1 MAMGEFNKKVA
12 LITGAGKRSGIGFA
26 IARAFSGEGAHIV
39 LADLCQDLEGF
50 DQYYRLSRWEE
61 LQQLTH
67 EISEAGVQSL
77 PIKVDVTDEIS
88 VKTMVKSVEEAF
100 GRLDILVNNA
110 GVAPSPNLIQAMA
123 PFAWKKT
130 FEVNV
135 HGTFLV
141 SQAAI
146 PLLVRS
152 GPGGAILNM
161 ASKAGKVPRPFVG
174 AYCSAK
180 AAVIMMSRVMALELA
195 SQGIRVNALCPGQIE
210 TDMERWGWE
219 YEAKALGKK
228 VEQVKAEKINA
239 IPLGRVGRPEDVA
252 EAALFLAS
260 SRSSFMTGQAIN
272 VTGGQAIQI

>member
-1 MAMGEFNKKVA
+1 MGELDNRVA
-12 LITGAGKRSGIGFA
+12 LITGAGKKSGIGFA
-26 IARAFSGEGAHIV
+26 IARAFAGEGAHII

-50 DQYYRLSRWEE
+50 DPYYRLSRWEE
-61 LQQLTH
+61 LQQLAH
-67 EISEAGVQSL
+67 EISTAGVQSL
-77 PIKVDVTDEIS
+77 AIKVDVTDETS
-88 VKTMVKSVEEAF
+88 VKAMGQSVEEGF

-123 PFAWKKT
+123 PLAWKKT

-141 SQAAI
+141 SQAVI
-146 PLLVRS
+146 PLMVRS

-161 ASKAGKVPRPFVG
+161 ASKAGKIPRAFVG

-195 SQGIRVNALCPGQIE
+195 PQGIRVNALCPGQIE
-210 TDMERWGWE
+210 TDMERWSWE
-219 YEAKALGKK
+219 YEAKALGKAL
-228 VEQVKAEKINA
+228 EQVKAEKIKT

-252 EAALFLAS
+252 EVALFLAS
-260 SRSSFMTGQAIN
+260 SRSAFMTGQAIN
-272 VTGGQAIQI
+272 VTGGQAVQI

>member
-1 MAMGEFNKKVA
+1 MGELDNRVA
-12 LITGAGKRSGIGFA
+12 LITGAGKKSGIGFA
-26 IARAFSGEGAHIV
+26 IARALAKEGAHII

-61 LQQLTH
+61 LQELAH
-67 EISEAGVQSL
+67 GISSAGVQSL
-77 PIKVDVTDEIS
+77 AIKVDVTDETS
-88 VKTMVKSVEEAF
+88 VKAMGKSVEEAF

-123 PFAWKKT
+123 PLAWKKT

-146 PLLVRS
+146 PLMVRS

-161 ASKAGKVPRPFVG
+161 ASKAGKIPRAFVG

-195 SQGIRVNALCPGQIE
+195 PQGIRVNALCPGQIE
-210 TDMERWGWE
+210 TDMERWSWE
-219 YEAKALGKK
+219 FEAKALGKE
-228 VEQVKAEKINA
+228 VEQVKAEKVKA

-252 EAALFLAS
+252 EVVLFLAS
-260 SRSSFMTGQAIN
+260 SRSAFMTGQAIN
-272 VTGGQAIQI
+272 VTGGQAVQI

>member
-1 MAMGEFNKKVA
+1 MGELDNRVT
-12 LITGAGKRSGIGFA
+12 LITGAGKKSGIGFA
-26 IARAFSGEGAHIV
+26 IARAFAGEGAHII

-50 DQYYRLSRWEE
+50 DPYYRLSRWEE
-61 LQQLTH
+61 LQQLAH
-67 EISEAGVQSL
+67 EISTAGVQSL
-77 PIKVDVTDEIS
+77 AIKVDVTDETS
-88 VKTMVKSVEEAF
+88 VKAMGQSVEEGF

-123 PFAWKKT
+123 PLAWKKT

-141 SQAAI
+141 SQALI
-146 PLLVRS
+146 PLMVRS

-161 ASKAGKVPRPFVG
+161 ASKAGKIPRAFVG

-195 SQGIRVNALCPGQIE
+195 PQGIRVNALCPGQIE
-210 TDMERWGWE
+210 TDMERWSWE
-219 YEAKALGKK
+219 FEAKALGKE
-228 VEQVKAEKINA
+228 VEQVKAEKIKT

-252 EAALFLAS
+252 EVALFLAS
-260 SRSSFMTGQAIN
+260 SRSAFMTGQAIN
-272 VTGGQAIQI
+272 VTGGQAVQI

>member
-1 MAMGEFNKKVA
+1 MGELNNRVA
-12 LITGAGKRSGIGFA
+12 LITGAGKKTGIGFA
-26 IARAFSGEGAHIV
+26 IARAFAGEGAHII

-61 LQQLTH
+61 LQQLAH
-67 EISEAGVQSL
+67 EISTVGVRSL
-77 PIKVDVTDEIS
+77 AIQVDVTDETS
-88 VKTMVKSVEEAF
+88 VKAMGKSVEEAF

-110 GVAPSPNLIQAMA
+110 GIAPSPNLVQAMA
-123 PFAWKKT
+123 PLAWKKT

-141 SQAAI
+141 SQAVI
-146 PLLVRS
+146 PLMVRS

-161 ASKAGKVPRPFVG
+161 ASKAGKIPRAFVG

-195 SQGIRVNALCPGQIE
+195 PQGIRVNALCPGQIE
-210 TDMERWGWE
+210 TDMERWSWE
-219 YEAKALGKK
+219 FEAKALGKN
-228 VEQVKAEKINA
+228 VEQVKAEKIKT

-252 EAALFLAS
+252 QVALFLAS
-260 SRSSFMTGQAIN
+260 SRSAFMTGQAIN
-272 VTGGQAIQI
+272 VTGGQAVQT

>member
-1 MAMGEFNKKVA
+1 MGELDNRVT
-12 LITGAGKRSGIGFA
+12 LITGAGKKSGIGFA
-26 IARAFSGEGAHIV
+26 IARAFAGEGAHII

-50 DQYYRLSRWEE
+50 DPYYRLSRWEE
-61 LQQLTH
+61 LQQLAH
-67 EISEAGVQSL
+67 EISTAGVRSL
-77 PIKVDVTDEIS
+77 AIKVDVTDETS
-88 VKTMVKSVEEAF
+88 VKAMGQSVEEGF

-123 PFAWKKT
+123 PLAWKKT

-141 SQAAI
+141 SQAVI
-146 PLLVRS
+146 PLMVRS

-161 ASKAGKVPRPFVG
+161 ASKAGKIPRAFVG

-195 SQGIRVNALCPGQIE
+195 PQGIRVNALCPGQIE
-210 TDMERWGWE
+210 TDMERWSWE
-219 YEAKALGKK
+219 YEAKALGKAL
-228 VEQVKAEKINA
+228 EQVKAEKIKT

-252 EAALFLAS
+252 EVALFLAS
-260 SRSSFMTGQAIN
+260 SRSAFMTGQAIN
-272 VTGGQAIQI
+272 VTGGQAVQI

>member
-1 MAMGEFNKKVA
+1 MGELNNRVT
-12 LITGAGKRSGIGFA
+12 LITGAGKKTGIGFA
-26 IARAFSGEGAHIV
+26 IARAFAGEGAHII

-61 LQQLTH
+61 LQQLAH
-67 EISEAGVQSL
+67 EISTVGVRSL
-77 PIKVDVTDEIS
+77 AIQVDVTDETS
-88 VKTMVKSVEEAF
+88 VKAMGKSVEEAF

-110 GVAPSPNLIQAMA
+110 GIAPSPNLVQAMA
-123 PFAWKKT
+123 PLAWKKT

-141 SQAAI
+141 SQAII
-146 PLLVRS
+146 PLMVRS

-161 ASKAGKVPRPFVG
+161 ASKAGKIPRAFVG

-195 SQGIRVNALCPGQIE
+195 PQGIRVNALCPGQIE
-210 TDMERWGWE
+210 TDMERWSWE
-219 YEAKALGKK
+219 FEAKALGKN
-228 VEQVKAEKINA
+228 VEQVKAEKIKT

-252 EAALFLAS
+252 QVALFLAS
-260 SRSSFMTGQAIN
+260 SRSAFMTGQAIN
-272 VTGGQAIQI
+272 VTGGQAVQT

>member
-1 MAMGEFNKKVA
+1 MGELDKRVA
-12 LITGAGKRSGIGFA
+12 LITGAGKRTGIGFA
-26 IARAFSGEGAHIV
+26 IARAFAGEGAHII

-61 LQQLTH
+61 LQELAR
-67 EISEAGVQSL
+67 EISGAGVQSL
-77 PIKVDVTDEIS
+77 AIKVDVTDETS
-88 VKTMVKSVEEAF
+88 VKAMGKSVEEAF
-100 GRLDILVNNA
+100 GRLDFLVNNA

-123 PFAWKKT
+123 PLAWKKT

-141 SQAAI
+141 SQAVI
-146 PLLVRS
+146 PLMVRS

-161 ASKAGKVPRPFVG
+161 ASKAGKIPRAFVG

-195 SQGIRVNALCPGQIE
+195 PQGIRVNALCPGQIE
-210 TDMERWGWE
+210 TDMERWSWE
-219 YEAKALGKK
+219 FEAKALGKE
-228 VEQVKAEKINA
+228 VEQVKAEKIKT

-252 EAALFLAS
+252 QVALFLAS
-260 SRSSFMTGQAIN
+260 SRSAFMTGQAIN
-272 VTGGQAIQI
+272 VTGGQAVQI

>member
-1 MAMGEFNKKVA
+1 MGELNNRVA
-12 LITGAGKRSGIGFA
+12 LITGAGKKTGIGFA
-26 IARAFSGEGAHIV
+26 IARAFAGEGAHII

-61 LQQLTH
+61 LRELAH
-67 EISEAGVQSL
+67 EISAAGVRSL
-77 PIKVDVTDEIS
+77 AIQVDVTDETS
-88 VKTMVKSVEEAF
+88 VKAMGKSVEEAF

-123 PFAWKKT
+123 PLAWKKT

-141 SQAAI
+141 SQAVI
-146 PLLVRS
+146 PLMVRS

-161 ASKAGKVPRPFVG
+161 ASKAGKVPRAFVG

-195 SQGIRVNALCPGQIE
+195 PQGIRVNALCPGQIE
-210 TDMERWGWE
+210 TDMERWSWE
-219 YEAKALGKK
+219 FEAKALGKE
-228 VEQVKAEKINA
+228 VEQVKAEKIKT

-252 EAALFLAS
+252 QVALFLAS
-260 SRSSFMTGQAIN
+260 SRSAFMTGQAIN
-272 VTGGQAIQI
+272 VTGGQAVQI

>member
-1 MAMGEFNKKVA
+1 MAMGELDNRVT
-12 LITGAGKRSGIGFA
+12 LITGAGKKSGIGFA
-26 IARAFSGEGAHIV
+26 IARAFAGEGAHII

-50 DQYYRLSRWEE
+50 DPYYRLSRWEE
-61 LQQLTH
+61 LQQLAH
-67 EISEAGVQSL
+67 EISTAGVQSL
-77 PIKVDVTDEIS
+77 AIKVDVTDETS
-88 VKTMVKSVEEAF
+88 VKAMGQSVEEGF

-123 PFAWKKT
+123 PLAWKKT

-141 SQAAI
+141 SQAVI
-146 PLLVRS
+146 PLMVRS

-161 ASKAGKVPRPFVG
+161 ASKAGKIPRAFVG

-195 SQGIRVNALCPGQIE
+195 PQGIRVNALCPGQIE
-210 TDMERWGWE
+210 TDMERWSWE
-219 YEAKALGKK
+219 YEAKALGKA
-228 VEQVKAEKINA
+228 VEQVKAEKIKT

-252 EAALFLAS
+252 EVALFLAS
-260 SRSSFMTGQAIN
+260 SRSAFMTGQAIN
-272 VTGGQAIQI
+272 VTGGQAVQI

>member
-1 MAMGEFNKKVA
+1 MGELDNRVT
-12 LITGAGKRSGIGFA
+12 LITGAGKKSGIGFA
-26 IARAFSGEGAHIV
+26 IARAFAGEGAHII

-50 DQYYRLSRWEE
+50 DPYYRLSRWEE
-61 LQQLTH
+61 LQQLAH
-67 EISEAGVQSL
+67 EISTAGVRSL
-77 PIKVDVTDEIS
+77 AIKVDVTDETS
-88 VKTMVKSVEEAF
+88 VKAMGQSVEEAF

-123 PFAWKKT
+123 PLAWKKT

-141 SQAAI
+141 SQALI
-146 PLLVRS
+146 PLMVRS

-161 ASKAGKVPRPFVG
+161 ASKAGKIPRAFVG

-195 SQGIRVNALCPGQIE
+195 PQGIRVNALCPGQIE
-210 TDMERWGWE
+210 TDMERWSWE
-219 YEAKALGKK
+219 FEAKALGKE
-228 VEQVKAEKINA
+228 VEQVKAEKIKT

-252 EAALFLAS
+252 EVALFLAS
-260 SRSSFMTGQAIN
+260 SRSAFMTGQAIN
-272 VTGGQAIQI
+272 VTGGQAVQI

>member
-1 MAMGEFNKKVA
+1 MGELDNRVA
-12 LITGAGKRSGIGFA
+12 LITGAGKKSGIGFA
-26 IARAFSGEGAHIV
+26 IARAFAGEGAHII

-50 DQYYRLSRWEE
+50 DPYYRLSRWEE
-61 LQQLTH
+61 LQQLAH
-67 EISEAGVQSL
+67 EISTAGVQSL
-77 PIKVDVTDEIS
+77 AIKVDVTDETS
-88 VKTMVKSVEEAF
+88 VKAMGQSVEEGF

-123 PFAWKKT
+123 PLAWKKT

-141 SQAAI
+141 SQAVI
-146 PLLVRS
+146 PLMVRS

-161 ASKAGKVPRPFVG
+161 ASKAGKIPRAFVG

-195 SQGIRVNALCPGQIE
+195 PQGIRVNALCPGQIE
-210 TDMERWGWE
+210 TDMERWSWE
-219 YEAKALGKK
+219 YEAKALGKA
-228 VEQVKAEKINA
+228 VEQVKAEKIKT

-252 EAALFLAS
+252 EVALFLAS
-260 SRSSFMTGQAIN
+260 SRSAFMTGQAIN
-272 VTGGQAIQI
+272 VTGGQAVQI

>member
-1 MAMGEFNKKVA
+1 MGELDNRVT
-12 LITGAGKRSGIGFA
+12 LITGAGKKSGIGFA
-26 IARAFSGEGAHIV
+26 IARAFAGEGAHII

-50 DQYYRLSRWEE
+50 DPYYRLSRWEE
-61 LQQLTH
+61 LQQLAH
-67 EISEAGVQSL
+67 EISTAGVQSL
-77 PIKVDVTDEIS
+77 AIKVDVTDETS
-88 VKTMVKSVEEAF
+88 VKAMGQSVEEGF

-123 PFAWKKT
+123 PLAWKKT

-141 SQAAI
+141 SQAVI
-146 PLLVRS
+146 PLMVRS

-161 ASKAGKVPRPFVG
+161 ASKAGKIPRAFVG

-195 SQGIRVNALCPGQIE
+195 PQGIRVNALCPGQIE
-210 TDMERWGWE
+210 TDMERWSWE
-219 YEAKALGKK
+219 FEAKALGKE
-228 VEQVKAEKINA
+228 VEQVKAEKIKT

-252 EAALFLAS
+252 EVALFLAS
-260 SRSSFMTGQAIN
+260 SRSAFMTGQAIN
-272 VTGGQAIQI
+272 VTGGQAVQI

>member
-1 MAMGEFNKKVA
+1 MGELDNRVT
-12 LITGAGKRSGIGFA
+12 LITGAGKKSGIGFA
-26 IARAFSGEGAHIV
+26 IARAFAGEGAHII

-50 DQYYRLSRWEE
+50 DPYYRLSRWEE
-61 LQQLTH
+61 LQQLAH
-67 EISEAGVQSL
+67 EISTAGVQSL
-77 PIKVDVTDEIS
+77 AIKVDVTDETS
-88 VKTMVKSVEEAF
+88 VKAMGQSVEEGF

-123 PFAWKKT
+123 PLAWKKT

-141 SQAAI
+141 SQAVI
-146 PLLVRS
+146 PLMVRS

-161 ASKAGKVPRPFVG
+161 ASKAGKIPRAFVG

-195 SQGIRVNALCPGQIE
+195 PQGIRVNALCPGQIE
-210 TDMERWGWE
+210 TDMERWSWE
-219 YEAKALGKK
+219 FEAKALGKE
-228 VEQVKAEKINA
+228 VEQVKAEKIKA

-252 EAALFLAS
+252 EVALFLAS
-260 SRSSFMTGQAIN
+260 SRSAFMTGQAIN
-272 VTGGQAIQI
+272 VTGGQAVQI

>member
-1 MAMGEFNKKVA
+1 MGELDNRVT
-12 LITGAGKRSGIGFA
+12 LITGAGKKSGIGFA
-26 IARAFSGEGAHIV
+26 IARAFAGEGAHII

-50 DQYYRLSRWEE
+50 DPYYRLSRWEE
-61 LQQLTH
+61 LQQLAH
-67 EISEAGVQSL
+67 EISTAGVRSL
-77 PIKVDVTDEIS
+77 AIKVDVTDETS
-88 VKTMVKSVEEAF
+88 VKAMGQSVEEGF

-123 PFAWKKT
+123 PLAWKKT

-141 SQAAI
+141 SQALI
-146 PLLVRS
+146 PLMVRS

-161 ASKAGKVPRPFVG
+161 ASKAGKIPRAFVG

-195 SQGIRVNALCPGQIE
+195 PQGIRVNALCPGQIE
-210 TDMERWGWE
+210 TDMERWSWE
-219 YEAKALGKK
+219 FEAKALGKE
-228 VEQVKAEKINA
+228 VEQVKAEKIKA

-252 EAALFLAS
+252 EVALFLAS
-260 SRSSFMTGQAIN
+260 SRSAFMTGQAIN
-272 VTGGQAIQI
+272 VTGGQAVQI

>member
-1 MAMGEFNKKVA
+1 MGELDNRVA
-12 LITGAGKRSGIGFA
+12 LITGAGKKSGIGFA
-26 IARAFSGEGAHIV
+26 IARAFAKEGAHII

-50 DQYYRLSRWEE
+50 GQYYRLSRWEE
-61 LQQLTH
+61 LQQLAH
-67 EISEAGVQSL
+67 EISKAGVRSL
-77 PIKVDVTDEIS
+77 AIKVDVTDETS
-88 VKTMVKSVEEAF
+88 VKAMGKSVEETF

-123 PFAWKKT
+123 SLAWKKT

-141 SQAAI
+141 SQAVI
-146 PLLVRS
+146 PLMVRS

-161 ASKAGKVPRPFVG
+161 ASKAGKIPRAFVG

-195 SQGIRVNALCPGQIE
+195 PQGIRVNALCPGQIE
-210 TDMERWGWE
+210 TDMERWSWE
-219 YEAKALGKK
+219 FEAKALGKE
-228 VEQVKAEKINA
+228 VEQVKAEKIKT

-252 EAALFLAS
+252 EVALFLAS
-260 SRSSFMTGQAIN
+260 SRSAFMTGQAIN
-272 VTGGQAIQI
+272 VTGGQAVQT

>member
-1 MAMGEFNKKVA
+1 MGELDNRVA
-12 LITGAGKRSGIGFA
+12 LITGAGKKSGIGFA
-26 IARAFSGEGAHIV
+26 IARAFAGEGAHII

-50 DQYYRLSRWEE
+50 DPYYRLSRWEE
-61 LQQLTH
+61 LQQLAH
-67 EISEAGVQSL
+67 EISTAGVQSL
-77 PIKVDVTDEIS
+77 AIKVDVTDETS
-88 VKTMVKSVEEAF
+88 VKAMGQSVEEGF

-123 PFAWKKT
+123 PLAWKKT

-141 SQAAI
+141 SQALI
-146 PLLVRS
+146 PLMVRS

-161 ASKAGKVPRPFVG
+161 ASKAGKIPRAFVG

-195 SQGIRVNALCPGQIE
+195 PQGIRVNALCPGQIE
-210 TDMERWGWE
+210 TDMERWSWE
-219 YEAKALGKK
+219 FEAKALGKE
-228 VEQVKAEKINA
+228 VEQVKAEKIKA

-252 EAALFLAS
+252 EVALFLAS
-260 SRSSFMTGQAIN
+260 RRSAFMTGQAIN
-272 VTGGQAIQI
+272 VTGGQAVQI

>member
-1 MAMGEFNKKVA
+1 MGELDNRVT
-12 LITGAGKRSGIGFA
+12 LITGAGKKSGIGFA
-26 IARAFSGEGAHIV
+26 IARAFAGEGAHII

-50 DQYYRLSRWEE
+50 DPYYRLSRWEE
-61 LQQLTH
+61 LQQLAH
-67 EISEAGVQSL
+67 EISTAGVQSL
-77 PIKVDVTDEIS
+77 AIKVDVTDETS
-88 VKTMVKSVEEAF
+88 VKAMGQSVEEGF

-123 PFAWKKT
+123 PLAWKKT

-141 SQAAI
+141 SQALI
-146 PLLVRS
+146 PLMVRS

-161 ASKAGKVPRPFVG
+161 ASKAGKIPRAFVG

-195 SQGIRVNALCPGQIE
+195 PQGIRVNALCPGQIE
-210 TDMERWGWE
+210 TDMERWSWE
-219 YEAKALGKK
+219 FEAKALGKE
-228 VEQVKAEKINA
+228 VEQVKAEKIKA

-252 EAALFLAS
+252 EVALFLAS
-260 SRSSFMTGQAIN
+260 RRSAFMTGQAIN
-272 VTGGQAIQI
+272 VTGGQAVQI

>member
-1 MAMGEFNKKVA
+1 MGELDNRVA
-12 LITGAGKRSGIGFA
+12 LITGAGKKSGIGFA
-26 IARAFSGEGAHIV
+26 IARAFAGEGAHII

-50 DQYYRLSRWEE
+50 DPYYRLSRWEE
-61 LQQLTH
+61 LQQLAH
-67 EISEAGVQSL
+67 EISTSGVQSL
-77 PIKVDVTDEIS
+77 AIKVDVTDETS
-88 VKTMVKSVEEAF
+88 VKAMGQSVEEGF

-123 PFAWKKT
+123 PLAWKKT

-141 SQAAI
+141 SQAVI
-146 PLLVRS
+146 PLMVRS

-161 ASKAGKVPRPFVG
+161 ASKAGKIPRAFVG

-195 SQGIRVNALCPGQIE
+195 PQGIRVNALCPGQIE
-210 TDMERWGWE
+210 TDMERWSWE
-219 YEAKALGKK
+219 YEAKALGKAL
-228 VEQVKAEKINA
+228 EQVKAEKIKT

-252 EAALFLAS
+252 EVALFLAS
-260 SRSSFMTGQAIN
+260 SRSAFMTGQAIN
-272 VTGGQAIQI
+272 VTGGQAVQI

>member
-1 MAMGEFNKKVA
+1 MGELNNRVA
-12 LITGAGKRSGIGFA
+12 LITGAGKKTGIGFA
-26 IARAFSGEGAHIV
+26 IARAFAGEGAHII

-61 LQQLTH
+61 LQQLAH
-67 EISEAGVQSL
+67 EVSTAGVQNL
-77 PIKVDVTDEIS
+77 AIKVDVTDETS
-88 VKTMVKSVEEAF
+88 VKAMGKSVEEAF

-123 PFAWKKT
+123 PLAWKKT

-141 SQAAI
+141 SQAVI
-146 PLLVRS
+146 PLMVRS

-161 ASKAGKVPRPFVG
+161 ASKAGKVPRAFVG

-195 SQGIRVNALCPGQIE
+195 PQGIRVNALCPGQIE
-210 TDMERWGWE
+210 TDMERWSWE
-219 YEAKALGKK
+219 FEAKALGKE
-228 VEQVKAEKINA
+228 VEQVKAEKIKT

-252 EAALFLAS
+252 QVALFLAS
-260 SRSSFMTGQAIN
+260 SRSAFMTGQAIN
-272 VTGGQAIQI
+272 VTGGQAVQI

>member
-1 MAMGEFNKKVA
+1 MGELDNRVA
-12 LITGAGKRSGIGFA
+12 LITGAGKKSGIGFA
-26 IARAFSGEGAHIV
+26 IARAFAGEGAHII

-50 DQYYRLSRWEE
+50 DPYYRLSRWEE
-61 LQQLTH
+61 LQQLAH
-67 EISEAGVQSL
+67 EISTAGVQSL
-77 PIKVDVTDEIS
+77 AIKVDVTDETS
-88 VKTMVKSVEEAF
+88 VKAMGQSVEEGF

-123 PFAWKKT
+123 PLAWKKT

-141 SQAAI
+141 SQAVI
-146 PLLVRS
+146 PLMVRS

-161 ASKAGKVPRPFVG
+161 ASKAGKIPRAFVG

-195 SQGIRVNALCPGQIE
+195 PQGIRVNALCPGQIE
-210 TDMERWGWE
+210 TDMERWSWE
-219 YEAKALGKK
+219 FEAKALGKE
-228 VEQVKAEKINA
+228 VEQVKAEKIKT

-252 EAALFLAS
+252 EVALFLAS
-260 SRSSFMTGQAIN
+260 SRSAFMTGQAIN
-272 VTGGQAIQI
+272 VTGGQAVQI

>member
-1 MAMGEFNKKVA
+1 MGELDNRVA

-26 IARAFSGEGAHIV
+26 IARAFAGEGAHII

-50 DQYYRLSRWEE
+50 DPYYRLSRWEE
-61 LQQLTH
+61 LQQLAH
-67 EISEAGVQSL
+67 EVSTAGVRSL
-77 PIKVDVTDEIS
+77 AIKVDVTDETS
-88 VKTMVKSVEEAF
+88 VKAMSQSVEEGF

-123 PFAWKKT
+123 PLAWKKT

-141 SQAAI
+141 SQAVI
-146 PLLVRS
+146 PLMVRS

-161 ASKAGKVPRPFVG
+161 ASKAGKIPRAFVG

-195 SQGIRVNALCPGQIE
+195 PQGIRVNALCPGQIE
-210 TDMERWGWE
+210 TDMERWSWE
-219 YEAKALGKK
+219 FEAKALGKE
-228 VEQVKAEKINA
+228 VEQVKAEKIKT

-252 EAALFLAS
+252 EVAFFLAS
-260 SRSSFMTGQAIN
+260 SRSAFMTGQAIN
-272 VTGGQAIQI
+272 VTGGQAVQI

>member
-1 MAMGEFNKKVA
+1 MGELNNRVA
-12 LITGAGKRSGIGFA
+12 LITGAGKKTGIGFA
-26 IARAFSGEGAHIV
+26 IARAFAGEGAHII

-61 LQQLTH
+61 LRELAH
-67 EISEAGVQSL
+67 EISAAGVQSL
-77 PIKVDVTDEIS
+77 AIQVDVTDETS
-88 VKTMVKSVEEAF
+88 VKAMGKSVEEAF
-100 GRLDILVNNA
+100 GRVDILVNNA

-123 PFAWKKT
+123 PLAWKKT

-141 SQAAI
+141 SQAVI
-146 PLLVRS
+146 PLMVRS

-161 ASKAGKVPRPFVG
+161 ASKAGKVPRAFVG

-195 SQGIRVNALCPGQIE
+195 PQGIRVNALCPGQIE
-210 TDMERWGWE
+210 TDMERWSWE
-219 YEAKALGKK
+219 FEAKALGKE
-228 VEQVKAEKINA
+228 VEQVKAEKIKT

-252 EAALFLAS
+252 QVALFLAS
-260 SRSSFMTGQAIN
+260 SRSAFMTGQAIN
-272 VTGGQAIQI
+272 VTGGQAVQI

>member
-1 MAMGEFNKKVA
+1 MGELDNRVT
-12 LITGAGKRSGIGFA
+12 LITGAGKKSGIGFA
-26 IARAFSGEGAHIV
+26 IARAFAGEGAHII

-50 DQYYRLSRWEE
+50 DPYYRLSRWEE
-61 LQQLTH
+61 LQQLAH
-67 EISEAGVQSL
+67 EISTAGVRSL
-77 PIKVDVTDEIS
+77 AIKVDVTDETS
-88 VKTMVKSVEEAF
+88 VKAMGQSVEEAF

-123 PFAWKKT
+123 PLAWKKT

-141 SQAAI
+141 SQALI
-146 PLLVRS
+146 PLMVRS

-161 ASKAGKVPRPFVG
+161 ASKAGKIPRAFVG

-195 SQGIRVNALCPGQIE
+195 PQGIRVNALCPGQIE
-210 TDMERWGWE
+210 TDMERWSWE
-219 YEAKALGKK
+219 FEAKALGKE
-228 VEQVKAEKINA
+228 VEQVKAEKIKA

-252 EAALFLAS
+252 EVALFLAS
-260 SRSSFMTGQAIN
+260 SRSAFMTGQAIN
-272 VTGGQAIQI
+272 VTGGQAVQI

>member
-1 MAMGEFNKKVA
+1 MSMGELDNRVA

-26 IARAFSGEGAHIV
+26 IARAFAGQGAHII

-61 LQQLTH
+61 LQQLAH
-67 EISEAGVQSL
+67 EVSTAGVRSL
-77 PIKVDVTDEIS
+77 AIKVDVTDETS
-88 VKTMVKSVEEAF
+88 VKAMGKSVEEAF

-123 PFAWKKT
+123 PLAWKKT

-141 SQAAI
+141 SQAVI
-146 PLLVRS
+146 PLMVRS
-152 GPGGAILNM
+152 GPGKAILNM
-161 ASKAGKVPRPFVG
+161 ASKAGKIPRAFVG

-195 SQGIRVNALCPGQIE
+195 PQGIRVNALCPGQIE
-210 TDMERWGWE
+210 TDMERWSWE
-219 YEAKALGKK
+219 FEAKALGKE
-228 VEQVKAEKINA
+228 VERVKAEKIKT

-252 EAALFLAS
+252 E
-260 SRSSFMTGQAIN
+260 
-272 VTGGQAIQI
+272 